1 MSFKGAVSMTE
12 RNDPCPCGSGK
23 KYKKCCLGKNEVSV
37 DTLVEEEL
45 QRILAGMYEQPITP
59 AIRAEYELYQKE
71 WTSKLNSFWSDEEID
86 YGVSEYFFFIARQD
100 MWKRYLIKVLNDPI
114 RSAVRSVV
122 ETWQEPVILLGKIV
136 GEENGLLVI
145 EEVLGDGTYYLE
157 KEEDMPVE
165 KDSAV
170 FGVAL
175 RDNRIREN
183 GVFIINSLLFVKDEN
198 NSFANEMSKLAESSG
213 FDNRN
218 DFYRTHMIDIY
229 HSILSKSEG
238 SVTETLKKE
247 LTDIQQEAIAIF
259 YSKLEF
265 LEIQA
270 DYPDLMENIVVT
282 YLYEKQPKFK
292 KPEVIAAAFLH
303 ALLEY
308 DMFDNY
314 SMAQKEVANLF
325 DVSVSSMTNQSVKIQ
340 EFIVELNKNIK
351 DQ

>member
-1 MSFKGAVSMTE
+1 MLE
-12 RNDPCPCGSGK
+12 RNDPCLCGSGK

-59 AIRAEYELYQKE
+59 AIRAEYELYQRE
-71 WTSKLNSFWSDEEID
+71 WTSKLSSFWDGEEIE
-86 YGVSEYFFFIARQD
+86 YAVSEYFFYIARQD

-122 ETWQEPVILLGKIV
+122 ETWQDPIILLGKIT
-136 GEENGLLVI
+136 GEKNGLLVI
-145 EEVLGDGTYYLE
+145 EEVLGDETFYLE
-157 KEEDMPVE
+157 KEEDMPV
-165 KDSAV
+165 DQDGVV

-175 RDNRIREN
+175 RDNRIREK

-198 NSFANEMSKLAESSG
+198 NSFANEISILAESSG
-213 FDNRN
+213 FDNSY
-218 DFYRTHMIDIY
+218 DFYKTHLIDIY

-238 SVTETLKKE
+238 SVTDILKKE
-247 LTDIQQEAIAIF
+247 LTDIQQEAMTIF

-270 DYPDLMENIVVT
+270 DYPDLMDNIVVT
-282 YLYEKQPKFK
+282 YLYEKQPNFK

-303 ALLEY
+303 ALLEF

-314 SMAQKEVANLF
+314 WMTQKEVAKLF
-325 DVSVSSMTNQSVKIQ
+325 DVSVSSLTNQSVKIQ
-340 EFIVELNKNIK
+340 EFIVELDKNIESQK
-351 DQ
+351 

>member
-1 MSFKGAVSMTE
+1 MTE

-59 AIRAEYELYQKE
+59 AIRAEYELYQRE
-71 WTSKLNSFWSDEEID
+71 WTSKLNSFWDNEEIE
-86 YGVSEYFFFIARQD
+86 YGVSEYFFYVARQD

-122 ETWQEPVILLGKIV
+122 ETWQEPVILLGKIT
-136 GEENGLLVI
+136 GEEDGLLAI
-145 EEVLGDGTYYLE
+145 EEVLGDETYYLE

-165 KDSAV
+165 KDSVV

-198 NSFANEMSKLAESSG
+198 NSFANEISKLAESSG
-213 FDNRN
+213 LDSSN
-218 DFYRTHMIDIY
+218 DFYKTHMIDIY
-229 HSILSKSEG
+229 HRILSRSEG
-238 SVTETLKKE
+238 SITDVLQKE
-247 LTDIQQEAIAIF
+247 LTDIQQEAMAIF

-270 DYPDLMENIVVT
+270 DYPDLMENIIVT
-282 YLYEKQPKFK
+282 YLYEKQPNFK

-303 ALLEY
+303 AFFEY
-308 DMFDNY
+308 KMFDDNW
-314 SMAQKEVANLF
+314 MAQKEIAKLF
-325 DVSVSSMTNQSVKIQ
+325 DVTASSLTNQSVKIK
-340 EFIVELNKNIK
+340 EFILELDKNIESQK
-351 DQ
+351 

>member
-1 MSFKGAVSMTE
+1 MME
-12 RNDPCPCGSGK
+12 RNDPCLCGSGK

-59 AIRAEYELYQKE
+59 AIRAEYELYQRE
-71 WTSKLNSFWSDEEID
+71 WTSKLSSFWDKEEIE
-86 YGVSEYFFFIARQD
+86 YAVSEYFFYIARQD

-122 ETWQEPVILLGKIV
+122 ETWQEPIILLGKIT
-136 GEENGLLVI
+136 GEKNGLLVI
-145 EEVLGDGTYYLE
+145 EEVLGDETYYLE
-157 KEEDMPVE
+157 KEEDMPV
-165 KDSAV
+165 DQNGVV

-175 RDNRIREN
+175 RDNRMREN
-183 GVFIINSLLFVKDEN
+183 EVFIINSLLFVKDDN
-198 NSFANEMSKLAESSG
+198 NSFANEISILAESSG
-213 FDNRN
+213 FDKSYE
-218 DFYRTHMIDIY
+218 FYKTHMIDIY

-238 SVTETLKKE
+238 SVTDILKKE
-247 LTDIQQEAIAIF
+247 LTDIQQEAMTIF

-270 DYPDLMENIVVT
+270 DYPDLMDNIVVT

-303 ALLEY
+303 ALLEF

-314 SMAQKEVANLF
+314 WMTQKEVAKLF
-325 DVSVSSMTNQSVKIQ
+325 DVSVSSLTNQSVKIQ
-340 EFIVELNKNIK
+340 EFIVELDKNIESQK
-351 DQ
+351 

>member
-1 MSFKGAVSMTE
+1 MME
-12 RNDPCPCGSGK
+12 RNDPCLCGSGK

-45 QRILAGMYEQPITP
+45 QRVLAGMYEQPITP
-59 AIRAEYELYQKE
+59 AIRAEYELYQRE
-71 WTSKLNSFWSDEEID
+71 WTSKLSSFWDGEEID
-86 YGVSEYFFFIARQD
+86 YAVSEYFFYIARQD

-122 ETWQEPVILLGKIV
+122 ETWQDPIILLGKIT
-136 GEENGLLVI
+136 GEKNGLLVI
-145 EEVLGDGTYYLE
+145 KEVLGDEIYYLE
-157 KEEDMPVE
+157 KEEDMPV
-165 KDSAV
+165 DQDGVV

-175 RDNRIREN
+175 RDNRIREK

-198 NSFANEMSKLAESSG
+198 NSFANEISILAESSG
-213 FDNRN
+213 FDNSY
-218 DFYRTHMIDIY
+218 DFYKTHMIDIY

-238 SVTETLKKE
+238 SVTEILKKE
-247 LTDIQQEAIAIF
+247 LTDIQQEAMTIF

-265 LEIQA
+265 LEIKA
-270 DYPDLMENIVVT
+270 DYPDLMDNIVVT

-303 ALLEY
+303 ALLEF

-314 SMAQKEVANLF
+314 WMTQKEVAKLF
-325 DVSVSSMTNQSVKIQ
+325 DVSVSSLTNQSVKIQ
-340 EFIVELNKNIK
+340 EFIVELDKNIESQK
-351 DQ
+351 